1 VTIPFRFRS
10 DVVRHS
16 RFHSI
21 AGGASIDFSASALRR
36 ALFAPARWCWQKLAI
51 PAIRTVF
58 GNTDRATLQYE
69 LEVVVQEECSKKPM
83 MQARGVNISPHQM
96 NRSPLL

>member
-1 VTIPFRFRS
+1 
-10 DVVRHS
+10 
-16 RFHSI
+16 
-21 AGGASIDFSASALRR
+21 
-36 ALFAPARWCWQKLAI
+36 LAI